1 MVRSGNN
8 YVNKI
13 LKNKHMTIREL
24 DDLLILEVTFA
35 IKLVKKRSLY
45 NQASQ
50 EVRARINE
58 DLERQVVRWV
68 MNHRY
73 FDENLKKRDLLISE
87 DDINSMITI
96 SMTNNFSIFSGQ

>member
-8 YVNKI
+8 YAMAI

-50 EVRARINE
+50 EVRTRINE

-87 DDINSMITI
+87 DVINSMITI

>member
-1 MVRSGNN
+1 MA
-8 YVNKI
+8 I

-35 IKLVKKRSLY
+35 IKMVKKRSLY

-73 FDENLKKRDLLISE
+73 FDENLKKKDLLISE

>member
-8 YVNKI
+8 YVNTI

-24 DDLLILEVTFA
+24 DDLLFIEVTFA
-35 IKLVKKRSLY
+35 IKMVKKRSLY

-50 EVRARINE
+50 EVKARINQ
-58 DLERQVVRWV
+58 DLESQVVRRV
-68 MNHRY
+68 LNHRY
-73 FDENLKKRDLLISE
+73 FDEDIKKRDLLISE
-87 DDINSMITI
+87 EDIDCMITI